1 MSGARKVAALD
12 GLRVLAIAAVV
23 AYHANP
29 SWLPGGY
36 LGVTVFFVLTGY
48 LTTLSLERE
57 VRRTGRIG
65 YLRFVSRRV
74 ARLLPTMLAVVGV
87 TAVLCALF
95 SPSLLPKVKTDAIPA
110 LLFFENLFYLFRNVS
125 YFAAAGLPSPLTHFW
140 FLGVT
145 MQFYLVWPLV
155 LLALSRAVRKR
166 RDACVVVALLAIAS
180 SAAMALL
187 YDPLGDTARVYYAP
201 DARAAEFLVGAL
213 LALHT
218 RGEGLHLTIPA
229 RLAGGAEPKP
239 RPVPALAYDVAGVAA
254 LAVIAVMAFSL
265 NGYSE
270 FVYRGGILLVA
281 LLTAVFVGVVCRP
294 EGGMLS
300 RVVGCGALAALGAR
314 SFAVYLWHYPLLLVM
329 NPATRTTELPWWG
342 WVVEVGVILAVA
354 EASYRLFEHTSLP
367 PARLGQSRASLAVE
381 RLGQSLPALAL
392 EGLGVLAALVLLV
405 APISA
410 EQTGVPVD
418 QQGGGQG
425 QSAQFDPESEGYDL
439 SGTYLAGTPVDAA
452 VATIN
457 SLNYDVD
464 VETGATSANVL
475 LIGDSVPA
483 GAVSQYQ
490 AIFPNGWIDAQVGR
504 QFYDG
509 KSVYEQCVADGHA
522 ADVVVFSLGNNGVVR
537 DDQVRELIDACG
549 TDKKVYFVTARVPL
563 PLQDLNN
570 QTFWNIAAEYD
581 NVSVIDWYAESAGH
595 DEYFWNDGTHLRP
608 EGAQAYVMMIRR
620 AVTGR

>member
-1 MSGARKVAALD
+1 MSGSRKVAALD

-57 VRRTGRIG
+57 VGRTGRIG

-95 SPSLLPKVKTDAIPA
+95 SPALLPKVKTDAVPA

-155 LLALSRAVRKR
+155 LLALSRAVRRR

-180 SAAMALL
+180 SVAMALL

-218 RGEGLHLTIPA
+218 RGEGLHLAIPA
-229 RLAGGAEPKP
+229 RLAGGDEPRP
-239 RPVPALAYDVAGVAA
+239 RPVPALAYDVAGAAA
-254 LAVIAVMAFSL
+254 LAAIAVMAFTL

-294 EGGMLS
+294 EGGLLS

-354 EASYRLFEHTSLP
+354 EASYRLFEHTILP

-392 EGLGVLAALVLLV
+392 ECLGVLAALVLLV
-405 APISA
+405 APINA

-418 QQGGGQG
+418 QQGGAGQA
-425 QSAQFDPESEGYDL
+425 SQFDPETEGYDL
-439 SGTYLAGTPVDAA
+439 SGTYLAGTSFDSA

-537 DDQVRELIDACG
+537 DEQVRELIDACG
-549 TDKKVYFVTARVPL
+549 PDKKVYFVTARVPL
-563 PLQDLNN
+563 ALQDINN
-570 QTFWNIAAEYD
+570 QTFWNIASEYD
-581 NVSVIDWYAESAGH
+581 NVDVIDWYAESAGH
-595 DEYFWNDGTHLRP
+595 DEYFWGDGTHLRP
-608 EGAQAYVMMIRR
+608 EGAQAYVMMIRK